1 MAERTEGKLA
11 DQYKVSPKTMRRNAA
26 YAADINAISAVTN
39 YHGQAV
45 VAQTEGKLG
54 RQEVKELAILAKE
67 NPEVVTKGLHS
78 IGGID
83 RPKIAKSIVR
93 QAVKDIEGHGDIQ
106 DTTITRALEE
116 QKEAMKRAIIDA
128 IQDEARSI
136 FHRYKR
142 ADVEELIMCLQSLL
156 RESA

>member
-1 MAERTEGKLA
+1 
-11 DQYKVSPKTMRRNAA
+11 
-26 YAADINAISAVTN
+26 
-39 YHGQAV
+39 
-45 VAQTEGKLG
+45 
-54 RQEVKELAILAKE
+54 
-67 NPEVVTKGLHS
+67 
-78 IGGID
+78 
-83 RPKIAKSIVR
+83 VR